1 MRRPHPYLVLSLV
14 CAAVVLATAA
24 MLACPARAEVRV
36 IPTGPREPV
45 ADLDTVPVVN
55 GWPIMPGS
63 PQCARTGP
71 VSYVPDADRVRQI
84 RGSVVTLMNWDV
96 ETGYLTTTRT
106 PAERAIAFAMVREI
120 EPRFRD
126 RPTWVAGAVPPGYTA
141 NCTDG
146 NGVPALC
153 VCAAGIGYLSP
164 VVDAGDPAQVEKL
177 LAWETVNSILYL
189 LNRPDLGDS
198 SYVTRCLSMIAP
210 VIGGW
215 RTE

>member
-1 MRRPHPYLVLSLV
+1 MAMSSRSFPRSYLAVALV
-14 CAAVVLATAA
+14 CAAIVLVTVTA
-24 MLACPARAEVRV
+24 LACPARAERPPAGDGFGNVM
-36 IPTGPREPV
+36 T
-45 ADLDTVPVVN
+45 VN

-63 PQCARTGP
+63 PQCARTGS

-84 RGSVVTLMNWDV
+84 RGSVVTLMNWDI

-106 PAERAIAFAMVREI
+106 PAERAIALAMVREI

-126 RPTWVAGAVPPGYTA
+126 RPTWVAGAVPPGYVA

-177 LAWETVNSILYL
+177 VAWETVNSILYIFQ
-189 LNRPDLGDS
+189 RADLGDT

>member
-1 MRRPHPYLVLSLV
+1 MRRPHPYLAVALV
-14 CAAVVLATAA
+14 CAAIVLVTVTA
-24 MLACPARAEVRV
+24 LACPARAER
-36 IPTGPREPV
+36 PP
-45 ADLDTVPVVN
+45 ADDFDVVMVVN

-141 NCTDG
+141 DCTDG

-164 VVDAGDPAQVEKL
+164 VIDAGDVTQVEKL
-177 LAWETVNSILYL
+177 VAWETVNSILYL
-189 LNRPDLGDS
+189 LNRPDLGDT

>member
-1 MRRPHPYLVLSLV
+1 MAMPSRSFPRAHLAIALV
-14 CAAVVLATAA
+14 CAAVVLVTVTA
-24 MLACPARAEVRV
+24 LACPARAERHPANDFEVV
-36 IPTGPREPV
+36 M
-45 ADLDTVPVVN
+45 VVN

-164 VVDAGDPAQVEKL
+164 VIDAGDPVQVEKL
-177 LAWETVNSILYL
+177 VAWETVNSILYL
-189 LNRPDLGDS
+189 LNRPDLGDT

-215 RTE
+215 RDQ

>member
-1 MRRPHPYLVLSLV
+1 MAMPSRSFPRSYLAVALV
-14 CAAVVLATAA
+14 CAAIVVLTVTA
-24 MLACPARAEVRV
+24 LACPARAERPPANDFDVV
-36 IPTGPREPV
+36 M
-45 ADLDTVPVVN
+45 VVN

-63 PQCARTGP
+63 PQCARTGS

-96 ETGYLTTTRT
+96 ETGYLTTPLS
-106 PAERAIAFAMVREI
+106 PAERAIALAMVREI

-126 RPTWVAGAVPPGYTA
+126 RPTWVAGAVPPGYA
-141 NCTDG
+141 SNCMDG

-164 VVDAGDPAQVEKL
+164 VVDAGDPQRVEQL
-177 LAWETVNSILYL
+177 IAWETVNSILYL